1 MKRIHSSTSE
11 KALGASM
18 RSLVV
23 EHWSLMRESFRLG
36 VNAKPLDIE
45 PTGVI
50 AEVPSP
56 RQ

>member
-1 MKRIHSSTSE
+1 
-11 KALGASM
+11 M

-23 EHWSLMRESFRLG
+23 EYWSLMPESFRLD
-36 VNAKPLDIE
+36 VEAKPLDVE